1 MDVDH
6 PLYPF
11 PWEGRLLKTTLRRL
25 LAFLALREGC
35 RAEAAFP
42 VCTPP
47 FLPLP
52 AASWQELGEPW
63 VPARAGPRWWFR
75 AEHKEALA

>member
-1 MDVDH
+1 MDDDH
-6 PLYPF
+6 PVPIPLGG
-11 PWEGRLLKTTLRRL
+11 EAVKTTLRRL
-25 LAFLALREGC
+25 LALWPWEGC
-35 RAEAAFP
+35 RAEAALP

-47 FLPLP
+47 FLPPP